1 MLDVHPPHHAAST
14 WRDFFIHIATICV
27 GLLIAVGLEQTV
39 EAIHHHRQLRELRES
54 MSRDSEK
61 ANLDATNVEMV
72 ETIKLKWLLQR
83 LAQTSTAI
91 AQHKPLPDLP
101 IPQTQPYDYPTD
113 PTWKAA
119 KSSGLL
125 ALMSQDEVK
134 AYSEVDDIVNNVYSI
149 WHDRGTASDK
159 RQAMETQLTGGRTSG
174 TQITDATPTDLIEYQ
189 RLLRDEI
196 AATTKLRGTALYLR
210 RAETAI
216 LHGARSLDE
225 IQSAE
230 KASGPD
236 SLP

>member
-39 EAIHHHRQLRELRES
+39 EAIHHHHQLRELRES
-54 MSRDSEK
+54 IARDSEK
-61 ANLDATNVEMV
+61 ANVDATNVETA

-101 IPQTQPYDYPTD
+101 IPQTRPYDYPTD

-119 KSSGLL
+119 KSTGLIE
-125 ALMSQDEVK
+125 LMPQDEVK
-134 AYSEVDDIVNNVYSI
+134 AYSEVDDIVSNVYSV
-149 WHDRGTASDK
+149 WHDRGTAFDK
-159 RQAMETQLTGGRTSG
+159 RQAMETQLTGGQSSG
-174 TQITDATPTDLIEYQ
+174 NEITNASPTDLVEYQ

-216 LHGARSLDE
+216 LHGAHSLDE
-225 IQSAE
+225 IQNAE
-230 KASGPD
+230 KVSDTP
-236 SLP
+236 